1 VQQFTL
7 NLSHLCNNRHH
18 KNLNSNKTSVT
29 LDLNILPGLGTFQQ
43 RLIAHTTTLKI
54 TILIIAIFT

>member
-1 VQQFTL
+1 
-7 NLSHLCNNRHH
+7 
-18 KNLNSNKTSVT
+18 LNSNKTSVT